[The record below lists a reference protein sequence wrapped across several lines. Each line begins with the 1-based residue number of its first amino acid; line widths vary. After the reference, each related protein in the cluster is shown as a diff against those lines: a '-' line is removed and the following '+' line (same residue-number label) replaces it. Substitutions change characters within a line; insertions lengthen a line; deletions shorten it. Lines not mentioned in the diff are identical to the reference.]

1 MANCISALNELLIEE
16 GGIAVTTAIANTLL
30 LRLQRRDF
38 DEWSQ
43 CLVLDLIAKY
53 KPESRVRVGRCCA
66 SLPQSVAVLVSR
78 CWCRGVG
85 VTV

>member
-53 KPESRVRVGRCCA
+53 KPESRVRGAVLRVT
-66 SLPQSVAVLVSR
+66 VAVCRDVGVASCSR
-78 CWCRGVG
+78 CAACA
-85 VTV
+85 